1 VARLLTVEGL
11 KLSLPGEEGRIA
23 PVDGVAFHL
32 NVGECVGLV
41 GESGCGK
48 SLTALTLLG
57 LTRSLPGARV
67 GGRAQWAPPQGKSR
81 ELISLS
87 EPELTRVRGGQI
99 GMVFQDPL
107 SALNPLLRVDYQI
120 TEALSRHRGLR
131 GRAAFARVVELLA
144 LTGIPQP
151 ERCARQYPHQ
161 LSGGL
166 RQRALLA
173 MALAGEPQLLIAD
186 EPTTALDVTV
196 QAQILRELLELREAR
211 GLSILFITHDLGVV
225 AQLCTRVLVM
235 YAGRLVEEA
244 PVDEFFDRPGHPY
257 SQGLLN
263 SLPSLALEQEQL
275 SCIPGSPPRPDDFP
289 PGCRFHPRCPLAT
302 ERCRAEYPAW
312 FGAEGR
318 RVACWEHDRARREYT
333 PVLPEAE

>member
-1 VARLLTVEGL
+1 MARLLTVESL
-11 KLSLPGEEGRIA
+11 KLSLPGEGGRLA
-23 PVDGVAFHL
+23 PVDGVDFHL
-32 NVGECVGLV
+32 DVGECVGLV

-57 LTRSLPGARV
+57 LTRSLPGAKVSGHAR
-67 GGRAQWAPPQGKSR
+67 WSPPKGKAR
-81 ELISLS
+81 ELLSLS

-99 GMVFQDPL
+99 AMVFQDPL

-120 TEALSRHRGLR
+120 TEALAKHRGLR
-131 GRAAFARVVELLA
+131 GRAAFKRVVELLA

-196 QAQILRELLELREAR
+196 QAQILRELLELRETR

-235 YAGRLVEEA
+235 YAGRIVEEA
-244 PVDEFFDRPGHPY
+244 GVDEFFERPGHPY
-257 SQGLLN
+257 SQGLLA
-263 SLPSLALEQEQL
+263 SLPSLAAEQEQL
-275 SCIPGSPPRPDDFP
+275 TCIPGSPPRPGDFP
-289 PGCRFHPRCPLAT
+289 PGCRFHPRCPLAID
-302 ERCRAEYPAW
+302 RCRMEYPDW

-318 RVACWEHDRARREYT
+318 RVACWEHERAQREYV
-333 PVLPEAE
+333 PVLPETE